1 MPLYI
6 SLRQY
11 VEIAASVLDLK
22 FMKNWVFYVL
32 LTNQRVFDK
41 IFYFFT
47 ITIGICHW
55 ISWIHPG
62 LGYCFVTDK
71 KDSMKH
77 ENHSKLIAI
86 LRLQLQLDQNL
97 LSHVLGQII
106 EQTHVSDN
114 QIRYMEAAKRKA
126 KGLCLPYS
134 PGSYNWNARR
144 FCYSLKH
151 AIEFFRGYLQYLF
164 LLRTKICS
172 LSSTLLSA

>member
-86 LRLQLQLDQNL
+86 LRLQLQLDQNQ
-97 LSHVLGQII
+97 LSHMLGQII

-114 QIRYMEAAKRKA
+114 QISCMEAAKRKA
-126 KGLCLPYS
+126 KGLCPSYS
-134 PGSYNWNARR
+134 PGIYNWYARR
-144 FCYSLKH
+144 FWYSLKTF
-151 AIEFFRGYLQYLF
+151 EFFRGYLEYLF
-164 LLRTKICS
+164 FLRTKICS

>member
-1 MPLYI
+1 MT
-6 SLRQY
+6 
-11 VEIAASVLDLK
+11 
-22 FMKNWVFYVL
+22 FNTNWVKSWVIYVL
-32 LTNQRVFDK
+32 LTNQRLFEK
-41 IFYFFT
+41 ICYYFT

-55 ISWIHPG
+55 ISWILSC
-62 LGYCFVTDK
+62 LGFCFVTNK

-86 LRLQLQLDQNL
+86 LRLQLQLDQNQ
-97 LSHVLGQII
+97 LSGQII

-114 QIRYMEAAKRKA
+114 QISYREAAKRKA
-126 KGLCLPYS
+126 KGLFLPYS